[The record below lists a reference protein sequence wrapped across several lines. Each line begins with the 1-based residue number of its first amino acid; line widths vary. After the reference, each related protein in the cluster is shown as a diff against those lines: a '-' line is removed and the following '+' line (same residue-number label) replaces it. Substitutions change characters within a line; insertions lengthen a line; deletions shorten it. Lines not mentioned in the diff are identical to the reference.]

1 MATIE
6 IRLDALAR
14 LYDSLDPAPF
24 HDKSLDRD
32 AEAWLIE
39 SADEVSPREP
49 LELLVRGPESLRASV
64 PEIAAAVHAHFRR
77 ALEHQEWMLR
87 RRIRVSRLVLLIG
100 LGVLAATLIARH
112 LLLGG
117 GERSG
122 VVEVL
127 GEGLL
132 VVGWVAMWRP
142 VELLLYEPLESAA
155 ARAVLRRLSQATV
168 GFCPLDDPE
177 AAAD

>member
-1 MATIE
+1 MKPST
-6 IRLDALAR
+6 RL
-14 LYDSLDPAPF
+14 
-24 HDKSLDRD
+24 
-32 AEAWLIE
+32 
-39 SADEVSPREP
+39 
-49 LELLVRGPESLRASV
+49 
-64 PEIAAAVHAHFRR
+64 
-77 ALEHQEWMLR
+77 
-87 RRIRVSRLVLLIG
+87 G

-177 AAAD
+177 AAAG

>member
-100 LGVLAATLIARH
+100 LG
-112 LLLGG
+112 
-117 GERSG
+117 G

-177 AAAD
+177 AAAG